1 MTTLFDLPENILS
14 TIYEMDSTY
23 RGKIREEINKEIFK
37 KSFDIFR
44 KKFVKNNY
52 RLKDTPQIVA
62 EKFDF
67 VLKYISDKHL
77 SEYEK
82 GESDKPFFTDEIKIY
97 SNYDKDTLYIDIDSS
112 QTQFLE
118 GWVYTIPYY
127 NKMIAELYMSGKK
140 DDKKYAE
147 RIQRD
152 IVFRNDKFIIR
163 KTTYD
168 EDESDDIESEDEESD
183 DEPQT

>member
-62 EKFDF
+62 EKFDL
-67 VLKYISDKHL
+67 VLKYVSDKHL

-82 GESDKPFFTDEIKIY
+82 GESDKPF
-97 SNYDKDTLYIDIDSS
+97 
-112 QTQFLE
+112 
-118 GWVYTIPYY
+118 
-127 NKMIAELYMSGKK
+127 KK
-140 DDKKYAE
+140 
-147 RIQRD
+147 
-152 IVFRNDKFIIR
+152 
-163 KTTYD
+163 
-168 EDESDDIESEDEESD
+168 
-183 DEPQT
+183 PL